1 MPSSRDLPNQVSNP
15 HLLHLLHWQVGSL
28 PLAPSGKPQTSTIT
42 EQHRALSMLP
52 HRRKK
57 AKRKYFDNALYLN
70 LKPIQSIVLRPV
82 SN

>member
-1 MPSSRDLPNQVSNP
+1 
-15 HLLHLLHWQVGSL
+15 
-28 PLAPSGKPQTSTIT
+28 
-42 EQHRALSMLP
+42 MLP

-82 SN
+82 SNSTEERNEKITSNIKQSW